1 MENDIKQNA
10 ERKMN
15 KAIEVLKHDF
25 AKIRTGRA
33 HPSILDQISVEY
45 HGTSLPINQV
55 ATVTLL
61 DSQTIS
67 VTPWEKQMI
76 PLIEKAI
83 LESNIG
89 LNPASVGGLIRVPM
103 PPLSQERRK
112 ELIKVVKSFSEVSK
126 VSIRNVRRDAN
137 EASKKLLKKKE
148 ISSDEDKRSQDE
160 IQKLTNEKIRIADQ
174 LLSAKENEIMTV

>member
-15 KAIEVLKHDF
+15 KAIEVLKQDF

-33 HPSILDQISVEY
+33 HPSILDQISVDY

-112 ELIKVVKSFSEVSK
+112 ELIKVVKSYSEDSK

-174 LLSAKENEIMTV
+174 LLSAKEKEIMTV

>member
-15 KAIEVLKHDF
+15 KAIEVLKQYF

-33 HPSILDQISVEY
+33 HPSILDQISVDY

-112 ELIKVVKSFSEVSK
+112 ELIKVVKSYSEDSK

>member
-15 KAIEVLKHDF
+15 KAIEVLKQDF

-33 HPSILDQISVEY
+33 HPSILDQISVDY

-112 ELIKVVKSFSEVSK
+112 ELIKVVKSYSEDSK

-137 EASKKLLKKKE
+137 ENSKKLLKKKE

>member
-15 KAIEVLKHDF
+15 KAIEVLKQDF

-33 HPSILDQISVEY
+33 HPSILDQISVDY

-89 LNPASVGGLIRVPM
+89 LNPSSVGGLIRVPM

-112 ELIKVVKSFSEVSK
+112 ELIKVVKSYSEDSK

>member
-148 ISSDEDKRSQDE
+148 LSSDEDKRSQDE

-174 LLSAKENEIMTV
+174 LLSAKETEIMTV

>member
-174 LLSAKENEIMTV
+174 LLSAKETEIMTV

>member
-15 KAIEVLKHDF
+15 KAIEVLKQDF

-33 HPSILDQISVEY
+33 HPSILDQISVDY

-112 ELIKVVKSFSEVSK
+112 ELIKVVKSYSEDSK

>member
-15 KAIEVLKHDF
+15 KALEVLKHDF

-33 HPSILDQISVEY
+33 HPSILDQISVDY

-112 ELIKVVKSFSEVSK
+112 ELIKVVKSYSEDSK

-137 EASKKLLKKKE
+137 ETSKKLLKKKE

-160 IQKLTNEKIRIADQ
+160 IQKLTNEKISIADQ
-174 LLSAKENEIMTV
+174 LLAAKENEIMTV

>member
-33 HPSILDQISVEY
+33 HPSILDQISVDY

-112 ELIKVVKSFSEVSK
+112 ELIKVVKSYSEDSK

-137 EASKKLLKKKE
+137 ENSKKLLKKKE

-160 IQKLTNEKIRIADQ
+160 IQKLTNEKIRVADQ

>member
-15 KAIEVLKHDF
+15 KAIEVLKQDF

-33 HPSILDQISVEY
+33 LPSILDQISVNY

-55 ATVTLL
+55 ATITLL

-112 ELIKVVKSFSEVSK
+112 ELIKVVKSYSEDSK

-148 ISSDEDKRSQDE
+148 ISSDEDKRLQDE

>member
-15 KAIEVLKHDF
+15 KAIEVLKQDF

-33 HPSILDQISVEY
+33 HPSILDQISVDY

-76 PLIEKAI
+76 PVIEKAI

-112 ELIKVVKSFSEVSK
+112 ELIKVVKSYSEDSK

>member
-1 MENDIKQNA
+1 MENDIRQNA
-10 ERKMN
+10 ERKMD
-15 KAIEVLKHDF
+15 KAIEVLKQDF

-33 HPSILDQISVEY
+33 HPSILDQISVDY

-55 ATVTLL
+55 ATVTLF

-112 ELIKVVKSFSEVSK
+112 ELIKVVKSYSEDSK

>member
-15 KAIEVLKHDF
+15 KAIEVLKQDF

-33 HPSILDQISVEY
+33 HPSILDQISVDY

-112 ELIKVVKSFSEVSK
+112 ELIKVVKSYSEDSK

-137 EASKKLLKKKE
+137 ETSKKLLKKKE

>member
-15 KAIEVLKHDF
+15 KAIEVLKQDF

-33 HPSILDQISVEY
+33 HPSILDQISVDY

-112 ELIKVVKSFSEVSK
+112 ELIKVVKSYSEDSK

-137 EASKKLLKKKE
+137 EVSKKLLKKKE